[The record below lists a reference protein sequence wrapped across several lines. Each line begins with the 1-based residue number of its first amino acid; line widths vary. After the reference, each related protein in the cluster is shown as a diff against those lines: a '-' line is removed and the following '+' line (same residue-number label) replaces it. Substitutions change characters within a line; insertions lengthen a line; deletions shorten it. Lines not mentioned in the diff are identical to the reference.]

1 MISDKDY
8 LELFLQQ
15 LKDNMVLPMAT
26 TEGVEE
32 NLIRLIEEE
41 SQLKMSRLTKEKDSI
56 QDDTVTTLPT
66 ILPKPSPTVIN
77 DNDRRKSRFTGISA
91 NFQERINTVF
101 SVNESH

>member
-8 LELFLQQ
+8 LDLFLQQ

-41 SQLKMSRLTKEKDSI
+41 SQLKMNRLTKEKDSI

-66 ILPKPSPTVIN
+66 ILPKPSPTVI
-77 DNDRRKSRFTGISA
+77 DGDRRKSRFTGISA
-91 NFQERINTVF
+91 KFQERTNTVF
-101 SVNESH
+101 SVNESP